1 MMIPNVDLQDIS
13 NEYPNNQP
21 SKKGEKVT
29 HPIHCVHPEF
39 TQQCYIRIRQM
50 EESYQISNYFKK
62 EKKMKKKDT
71 IADKFK

>member
-1 MMIPNVDLQDIS
+1 MMIPNIDLQDIS

-39 TQQCYIRIRQM
+39 T
-50 EESYQISNYFKK
+50 
-62 EKKMKKKDT
+62 
-71 IADKFK
+71 